1 MKKFLLYMLIAALS
15 FSTAFAEEGMW
26 LPSLIGKSKIKQMQ
40 KLGLK
45 LSAEDLYSVNNSS
58 LKDVIVNFGGC
69 TAEIIS
75 PEGLILTNHH
85 CGYGQ
90 IQSHSSIEHDY
101 LTNGFW
107 AMKRSEELPCN
118 GLKVSLLI
126 RMDEVTAEMLK
137 GVTTTMSSE
146 QRAETIKEN
155 KAKIIA
161 AATKDNGC
169 MASIESMYYS
179 NQYFIFV
186 YEQFSDV
193 RLVGAPPSAIGK
205 FGGDTDNWMW
215 PRHTGDFSIFRIYA
229 DKNNRPAKYSAD
241 NIPYKAK
248 RSLTISTKGVKPG
261 DFTMVY
267 GYPGRTQEYITSDA
281 VDYIAQKGD
290 PNKIKLRT
298 LRLDV
303 MNSYQSQDPK
313 VRIMYAA
320 KNASCSNAWKKWQGE
335 VRGIR
340 RMNVVADKKAYEERF
355 TTWAADK
362 PQYKELLPTFEKLY
376 KRLEPYQLAS
386 DYYTEAFQPIEITRF
401 ANQLYKN
408 DNKELRKENVAN
420 FYKNYYLPIDKKTAL
435 ALLNEFEK
443 NVDKKFQPEL
453 LINSSSNIAAL
464 VDNIYTNSIFID
476 KSNVDALLE
485 LSDAEIKAK
494 IATDPAYILSKAFND
509 FFDNNITD
517 TLLTINKELSSGYTT
532 YMKAIME
539 MEPDRDFYPDAN
551 STIRIA
557 YGTVEGFKAADAVN
571 YAHQSTLEGIIEK
584 DNPDIYDYNV
594 PQRLRDLHKT
604 KDYGRWGV
612 DGTVPVAFIAS
623 NHTTGGNS
631 GSPVLNDKGE
641 LIGINF
647 DRCWESTMSDIKY
660 DRDLCRNIS
669 VDIRYIM
676 FLIDKFAGASYL
688 QDEMNIK

>member
-1 MKKFLLYMLIAALS
+1 
-15 FSTAFAEEGMW
+15 
-26 LPSLIGKSKIKQMQ
+26 
-40 KLGLK
+40 
-45 LSAEDLYSVNNSS
+45 
-58 LKDVIVNFGGC
+58 
-69 TAEIIS
+69 
-75 PEGLILTNHH
+75 
-85 CGYGQ
+85 
-90 IQSHSSIEHDY
+90 
-101 LTNGFW
+101 
-107 AMKRSEELPCN
+107 
-118 GLKVSLLI
+118 
-126 RMDEVTAEMLK
+126 
-137 GVTTTMSSE
+137 
-146 QRAETIKEN
+146 
-155 KAKIIA
+155 KIIA

-215 PRHTGDFSIFRIYA
+215 PRHTGDFSMFRIYA
-229 DKNNRPAKYSAD
+229 DKNNRPAKYSTD

-420 FYKNYYLPIDKKTAL
+420 FYKNYYMPIDKKTAL

-485 LSDAEIKAK
+485 LSDAEIKEK

>member
-1 MKKFLLYMLIAALS
+1 M
-15 FSTAFAEEGMW
+15 
-26 LPSLIGKSKIKQMQ
+26 
-40 KLGLK
+40 
-45 LSAEDLYSVNNSS
+45 
-58 LKDVIVNFGGC
+58 
-69 TAEIIS
+69 
-75 PEGLILTNHH
+75 
-85 CGYGQ
+85 
-90 IQSHSSIEHDY
+90 
-101 LTNGFW
+101 
-107 AMKRSEELPCN
+107 
-118 GLKVSLLI
+118 
-126 RMDEVTAEMLK
+126 
-137 GVTTTMSSE
+137 
-146 QRAETIKEN
+146 
-155 KAKIIA
+155 
-161 AATKDNGC
+161 
-169 MASIESMYYS
+169 
-179 NQYFIFV
+179 
-186 YEQFSDV
+186 
-193 RLVGAPPSAIGK
+193 
-205 FGGDTDNWMW
+205 
-215 PRHTGDFSIFRIYA
+215 
-229 DKNNRPAKYSAD
+229 
-241 NIPYKAK
+241 
-248 RSLTISTKGVKPG
+248 
-261 DFTMVY
+261 
-267 GYPGRTQEYITSDA
+267 
-281 VDYIAQKGD
+281 
-290 PNKIKLRT
+290 
-298 LRLDV
+298 
-303 MNSYQSQDPK
+303 
-313 VRIMYAA
+313 
-320 KNASCSNAWKKWQGE
+320 
-335 VRGIR
+335 
-340 RMNVVADKKAYEERF
+340 
-355 TTWAADK
+355 
-362 PQYKELLPTFEKLY
+362 
-376 KRLEPYQLAS
+376 
-386 DYYTEAFQPIEITRF
+386 
-401 ANQLYKN
+401 
-408 DNKELRKENVAN
+408 
-420 FYKNYYLPIDKKTAL
+420 PIDKKTAL